1 MSDTPPPMGHNSP
14 PETPPY
20 DPIAFAATMAKAQEV
35 ADAAASWL
43 DLGEID
49 TAEQSQMLTDF
60 VAATR
65 KIEKAIDAERAE
77 AKRPHDAK
85 VALVQGAYRR
95 PLSILEKCLAKAKEL
110 QTGWL
115 VKEAK
120 RIAAEKAR
128 LAEEAAQKRAEAEA
142 EAQRAALNN
151 DIAGQ
156 VAAEGA
162 AKEAAALEKAANR
175 KETAKAGSYSGG
187 GRTMALRTVK
197 TAVIESRRQVIMHF
211 QDHPDMIDLLQRL
224 ANAAVRAGETVAG
237 VTVKEVQV
245 AA

>member
-1 MSDTPPPMGHNSP
+1 MSNTPPPMGHNNP
-14 PETPPY
+14 PPY
-20 DPIAFAATMAKAQEV
+20 DAIAHAASVSKAQEV
-35 ADAAASWL
+35 ADAAASWMA
-43 DLGEID
+43 LGEIE
-49 TAEQSQMLTDF
+49 TEEQSQMLTDF

-77 AKRPHDAK
+77 AKKPHDLAGK
-85 VALVQGAYRR
+85 AVQKAYET
-95 PLSILEKCLAKAKEL
+95 PLSILDKCLAKAKLL
-110 QTGWL
+110 QSGWL
-115 VKEAK
+115 IKEQK

-156 VAAEGA
+156 VAAEEA
-162 AKEAAALEKAANR
+162 EKEAAALEKAANR
-175 KETAKAGSYSGG
+175 KETAKAGSYTGG

-197 TAVIESRRQVIMHF
+197 TAVIVSRRQVLMHY
-211 QDHPDMIDLLQRL
+211 QDHPDVVDVLQRL
-224 ANAAVRAGETVAG
+224 ANAAVRAGETVPG
-237 VTVKEVQV
+237 VEVDEKQV